1 MKKYLSK
8 VILSFLFAAA
18 ALAILPYMPVNAAT
32 NPVINGSFE
41 YGWEG
46 WDTYFNER
54 YSGKGE
60 VTKDCRAA
68 IDISF
73 FVNFYGADGTDYGPV
88 DWSAQLTQNGI
99 NVERSRNYKLKFTAS
114 STVKRPIALTMK
126 TGDYTKKEHFLL
138 DTKEQ
143 TYEMDYTT
151 RDTYLD
157 IAFMMGQFSSE
168 QYPDY
173 PYTSNECTKH
183 TIYISDVRLILAGST
198 EDEKPAPRVIG
209 IEDGASYYSPVYAKV
224 NYRNKP
230 YTLEMVKDGKKIDY
244 KEGAQ
249 IWEDGDY
256 TLTVTDSTNPSAR
269 TVMHFTIKLG
279 IDFNKKWVVIAN
291 KSTEK
296 VMEAGGSSG
305 KSVMQGTYKG
315 KASQFFVIEETS
327 SGYVKIRSMSSGY
340 LVGITVQGKLELA
353 ADSGTDRQL
362 WQIDTSV
369 PQGYVKFINKNSQKA
384 IEIGGALKT
393 EGQILSMADKSSN
406 DDEGQESADPQRW
419 DIIHTIDAKEAIQ
432 GKAKPDVSTPA
443 KWAADAVITPVIN
456 GLNPAGAL
464 TVEFYPLEGA
474 GSYDIYFDGEK
485 TASVTKA
492 QLESASVKD
501 NYMLTE
507 DGTIKL
513 FRAAYSTKV
522 SKHTLYIQADTGT
535 KTNTMEFYLTK
546 KGACWGTLHRI
557 ADMDISWYYHWA
569 TDEALG
575 TDEYLEFVPMMW
587 GNYGDE
593 WLKDASNKKYGT
605 ILSFNEP
612 DWSDQSNVP
621 VTIEDAIAWTSR
633 YNNAHGTNIERPS
646 TIEEVWQSFM
656 DSGLRVGSPS
666 TAIAPPYCDGRVT
679 MNNVDGPDTWWYDF
693 MDLMKKNSPSGWDYD
708 FVAVHSYDGGCDA
721 KGFLEMVDKT
731 HELTGK
737 PIWITEFGVAEW
749 GSKQWQGGN
758 AATIGKVRDF
768 MAEVIQ
774 GLEERDFVERY
785 AWFPF
790 NPDDEYGGASGIFN
804 YSTGELTELGKLYK
818 SLGVPQGYDPDKKGD
833 NSNNNPGNNGD
844 NNNNGN
850 NNSNNNNDNNNNNNN
865 NSNNNNNNNSNNNQG
880 NNNNNNQGNGNNNQ
894 GGQNSNNGGNIYYI
908 NSITDRTER
917 LMDMLQGYISRLS
930 AIQNENKKKDFDSL
944 MDYMDKTKKQV
955 DESNAKMEDTLA
967 KLQEAALAWI
977 KMENNNK
984 K

>member
-18 ALAILPYMPVNAAT
+18 ALAILPYMPVSATT
-32 NPVINGSFE
+32 NPVVNGSFE

-73 FVNFYGADGTDYGPV
+73 FVNFYGADGTDYGPA

-126 TGDYTKKEHFLL
+126 TGDYT
-138 DTKEQ
+138 
-143 TYEMDYTT
+143 
-151 RDTYLD
+151 
-157 IAFMMGQFSSE
+157 
-168 QYPDY
+168 
-173 PYTSNECTKH
+173 
-183 TIYISDVRLILAGST
+183 
-198 EDEKPAPRVIG
+198 
-209 IEDGASYYSPVYAKV
+209 
-224 NYRNKP
+224 
-230 YTLEMVKDGKKIDY
+230 
-244 KEGAQ
+244 
-249 IWEDGDY
+249 
-256 TLTVTDSTNPSAR
+256 LTVTDSTNPSAQ

-305 KSVMQGTYKG
+305 KSVMQGTYEG
-315 KASQFFVIEETS
+315 KASQFFIIEEAS

-340 LVGITVQGKLELA
+340 LVGITIQGQLELA
-353 ADSGTDRQL
+353 GDSGTDRQL

-384 IEIGGALKT
+384 IETGGALKT
-393 EGQILSMADKSSN
+393 EGKILSMADKSSN

-419 DIIHTIDAKEAIQ
+419 DIIRTIDAKEAIQ
-432 GKAKPDVSTPA
+432 GKAVPDVSTPA
-443 KWAADAVITPVIN
+443 KWAADAVITPVVN

-501 NYMLTE
+501 SYMLTE

-546 KGACWGTLHRI
+546 KGACWGTLHRT

-593 WLKDASNKKYGT
+593 WLKDTSNKKYGT

-612 DWSDQSNVP
+612 DCSDQSNVP
-621 VTIEDAIAWTSR
+621 VTIQDAIAWTSR

-693 MDLMKKNSPSGWDYD
+693 MDLMKKNSPNGWDYD

-758 AATIGKVRDF
+758 AATIGKVKDF

-818 SLGVPQGYDPDKKGD
+818 TLGVPQGYDPDKKGD
-833 NSNNNPGNNGD
+833 NSNNNPGNSGD
-844 NNNNGN
+844 NNNN
-850 NNSNNNNDNNNNNNN
+850 NNNNDNNNNNNN
-865 NSNNNNNNNSNNNQG
+865 NGNNNNSN
-880 NNNNNNQGNGNNNQ
+880 
-894 GGQNSNNGGNIYYI
+894 S
-908 NSITDRTER
+908 
-917 LMDMLQGYISRLS
+917 
-930 AIQNENKKKDFDSL
+930 
-944 MDYMDKTKKQV
+944 
-955 DESNAKMEDTLA
+955 
-967 KLQEAALAWI
+967 
-977 KMENNNK
+977 NNNK
-984 K
+984 